1 MARCG
6 FRRKDETTARQ
17 HPATVSHAI
26 TLLRDRRAEQAKLQ
40 TRAVEMIDHLLRGTR
55 LLVSTLR
62 VMAGVLLGV
71 SVLLNFI
78 NVVARYF
85 FNESIYWAEEVML
98 FLMVGCVFFGNG
110 VVAWSGRQLRM
121 DVLVGM
127 TPKPVQKALFLASEL
142 VLIAVCL
149 AIAVFSWPV
158 IRDLA
163 LFDQRSQSAEI
174 PMVIPQALVP
184 IGLAL
189 MAFLVIARLI
199 TGGDPA
205 PNDDAHH

>member
-1 MARCG
+1 
-6 FRRKDETTARQ
+6 
-17 HPATVSHAI
+17 
-26 TLLRDRRAEQAKLQ
+26 
-40 TRAVEMIDHLLRGTR
+40 MIDTLLRGTR
-55 LLVSTLR
+55 SLVSILR
-62 VMAGVLLGV
+62 VLAGVLLGV

-121 DVLVGM
+121 DVIVGM
-127 TPKPVQKALFLASEL
+127 TPKPVQKVLFLASEWI
-142 VLIAVCL
+142 LIVVCI

-205 PNDDAHH
+205 STDDIHH